1 MIQLTTTPCPKIA
14 KASLVFHVHLVIN
27 NIVKGTIFTFEVS
40 TTWKVKYFVR
50 SDSQTAFGT
59 KLRLKLTN
67 FNTSNFDKVKK
78 QFIEILLIM
87 FKNEL

>member
-14 KASLVFHVHLVIN
+14 KAFLVFHVHLVIN

-87 FKNEL
+87 CKNEL